1 MLDSKN
7 ITIKGEDNVL
17 EAEIAHNKTNQLK
30 KIVLL
35 CHPHPQFHLAFSRK
49 GKIRR

>member
-7 ITIKGEDNVL
+7 IAIKGEDNVL
-17 EAEIAHNKTNQLK
+17 EAEIFCKKTNQIN

-35 CHPHPQFHLAFSRK
+35 CHPHPQFHLTFSRK
-49 GKIRR
+49 GKIRG

>member
-17 EAEIAHNKTNQLK
+17 EAEISRKKTNQIN

-35 CHPHPQFHLAFSRK
+35 CHPHPQFHLTFSRK
-49 GKIRR
+49 GKIRG